1 MLLVWS
7 FRSALFLVLSAA
19 KPILRDP
26 ADSPLS
32 TLVSDDKSK
41 AHAAV
46 KHLKWVRELQ
56 LLRNAEYVFAF
67 SYDIYIH
74 ETHQEFS
81 PSCHLT
87 EEIEFS
93 LQLVICLPCLM
104 LMKRH
109 SIDFRILDFW
119 NIFTIIYVIQWN
131 ATLMWYHSQ
140 ERYAL

>member
-74 ETHQEFS
+74 EAHQEFS

-87 EEIEFS
+87 EEAEFY
-93 LQLVICLPCLM
+93 LQPVICLLCLM
-104 LMKRH
+104 LMKKH
-109 SIDFRILDFW
+109 SIDFRILDF
-119 NIFTIIYVIQWN
+119 
-131 ATLMWYHSQ
+131 
-140 ERYAL
+140 

>member
-19 KPILRDP
+19 KHILRDP
-26 ADSPLS
+26 AHSPLS

-74 ETHQEFS
+74 EAHQEFS

-87 EEIEFS
+87 EEVEFS

-119 NIFTIIYVIQWN
+119 NIFTIIYVI
-131 ATLMWYHSQ
+131 
-140 ERYAL
+140 